1 MQITTEEM
9 EKAVMYLAE
18 TDQEMARS
26 KAYFHGLDR
35 QTKTIKAMAFIR
47 SNENS
52 ATAREQVALV
62 SPSYR
67 EHLERVQN
75 AETEYLT
82 LAEKRATSIVL
93 IDCWRSLNAARN
105 RGSM

>member
-9 EKAVMYLAE
+9 EKNVMYLAE
-18 TDQEMARS
+18 TDAEMARS
-26 KAYFHGLDR
+26 KAFFHGLDR
-35 QTKTIKAMAFIR
+35 QTKTIKAMQFMR
-47 SNENS
+47 SNESS
-52 ATAREQVALV
+52 ATAREQAALV

-67 EHLERVQN
+67 EHLVRVQD
-75 AETEYLT
+75 AETDYLT
-82 LAEKRATSIVL
+82 LAEKRATAIVL